1 MFRLIVMIVT
11 RLIKSVVIL
20 LVVLHLSGCASIA
33 DWWLN
38 DVTYEPPYKASAE
51 AVALH
56 KTLNIVDLHADPLLW
71 QRSLLNRNSRGHV
84 DLPRLQDGN
93 VALQVFGIVTGVPFP
108 LSMENNKDGYDVIG
122 LLASMQDWPEPTHDS
137 RLQRA
142 LYQANR
148 LKKFSTASNGT
159 LRIIRSQD
167 DLTILMAARQKGK
180 PVIGALLSL
189 EGAHALEGDPGNIDT
204 LYHAGFRM
212 LGLVHLMDNDMAGSA
227 HGVNRH
233 GLTDKGRIMLQR
245 ALELGYVID
254 LAHASSKAIDEIL
267 NIVDR
272 PVVASHGGVRGTCD
286 TPRNLTDNH
295 VQGIAATGGLIGIGL
310 YEYATCGKTLEHTV
324 RAIRYVVDL
333 VGIDHVALGSDFDG
347 ATETTVDVT
356 GLVLLTE
363 ALLKAGFS
371 HDDIR
376 AIMGNN
382 ALRVLRKTLPIKRGR
397 AI

>member
-1 MFRLIVMIVT
+1 MIVA
-11 RLIKSVVIL
+11 RLIKSGFIL
-20 LVVLHLSGCASIA
+20 FVVLHLGGCASIA

-38 DVTYEPPYKASAE
+38 DVTIEPPYKANAE

-71 QRSLLNRNSRGHV
+71 QRSLLNRNTRGHV

-93 VALQVFGIVTGVPFP
+93 VMLQVFGVVTGVPFP
-108 LSMENNKDGYDVIG
+108 LSMENNKDGYDLIG
-122 LLASMQDWPEPTHDS
+122 LLASMQDWPKPTHDS

-142 LYQANR
+142 LYQAKR
-148 LKKFSTASNGT
+148 LKNYTTASNGA
-159 LRIIRSQD
+159 LRIIRSHE
-167 DLTILMAARQKGK
+167 DLTALMASRQNGK

-189 EGAHALEGDPGNIDT
+189 EGVHALEGNPDNIDN
-204 LYHAGFRM
+204 LFHAGFRM
-212 LGLVHLMDNDMAGSA
+212 LGLAHLMDNDMAGSA
-227 HGVNRH
+227 HGVNKH

-254 LAHASSKAIDEIL
+254 LAHASAQTIDDVL

-286 TPRNLTDNH
+286 TARNLTDKH

-310 YEYATCGKTLEHTV
+310 FEYATCGKTLEDTV

-363 ALLKAGFS
+363 ALLNAGFN
-371 HDDIR
+371 HNDIR

-382 ALRVLRKTLPIKRGR
+382 TLRVLRKTLAKFNN
-397 AI
+397 